1 MKKLL
6 AWLFTFVLLMALA
19 GCTESPAAPEITPVP
34 TSSAAPVTPEA
45 ELEAD
50 WTLHVNQT
58 ITVESE
64 GLPVNHTLILVA
76 KKTGGTDIYGSYE
89 GLAYVRT
96 QLDASVLSNEV
107 LAVSGGFNIEY
118 SSDTIQ
124 FDILPYDADSFFA
137 EMPTDSADVLTIA
150 PLAEFNG
157 MALLAPEMQGSGVI
171 NPLVQGIQGERA
183 EYNTSTSDVVV
194 MPMRIGVSNAE
205 VYVEIPSLKTGQ
217 MFQGMLTGDPAQG
230 EDLLEQTRELIE
242 AQNKDANTSEQ
253 G

>member
-1 MKKLL
+1 MKRLT
-6 AWLFTFVLLMALA
+6 AWLFMSALLLALA
-19 GCTESPAAPEITPVP
+19 GCTGRPAPPEITPTP
-34 TSSAAPVTPEA
+34 TSSAASETPEA
-45 ELEAD
+45 ELEVD

-58 ITVESE
+58 ITTESD
-64 GLPVNHTLILVA
+64 GLPINHTLILVA

-107 LAVSGGFNIEY
+107 LAVSGGFHIEC
-118 SSDTIQ
+118 SSDAIQ

-137 EMPTDSADVLTIA
+137 GMPTDNADVLTIA
-150 PLAEFNG
+150 PLVEFNG
-157 MALLAPEMQGSGVI
+157 MAQLSPEMQGSGVV

-183 EYNTSTSDVVV
+183 EYNTAVSDVVV

-205 VYVEIPSLKTGQ
+205 VYVEVPSLKTGQ
-217 MFQGMLTGDPAQG
+217 MFQGMLTGNPAQG
-230 EDLLEQTRELIE
+230 EDLLEQTRKLIE
-242 AQNKDANTSEQ
+242 NQNKEANTSEQ

>member
-6 AWLFTFVLLMALA
+6 TWLFMSALLLALA
-19 GCTESPAAPEITPVP
+19 GCTGSPASPEVTPTPALSAAPE
-34 TSSAAPVTPEA
+34 TPEA

-64 GLPVNHTLILVA
+64 GLPINHTLILVA

-107 LAVSGGFNIEY
+107 IAVSGGFNLEC
-118 SSDTIQ
+118 SSDAIQ
-124 FDILPYDADSFFA
+124 FEILPYDADSFFA
-137 EMPTDSADVLTIA
+137 AMPTDSADTITIA

-157 MALLAPEMQGSGVI
+157 MARLSPDMQGSGVI

-183 EYNTSTSDVVV
+183 EYSDAVSDTLV
-194 MPMRIGVSNAE
+194 MPMRIGVSNAD
-205 VYVEIPSLKTGQ
+205 VYVEVPSLKIGQ
-217 MFQGMLTGDPAQG
+217 MFKGMLTGDPAQG

-242 AQNKDANTSEQ
+242 EQSKEANGDEAK
-253 G
+253 